1 MRISIF
7 GLGYVGAVCAGCL
20 SARGHEVIGV
30 DVSQTKID
38 LINQGKSPIV
48 EPGLAELLEAGV
60 NSGLL
65 RGTTDVGAA
74 VLASELSFIAVG
86 TPSKRNGDLD
96 LGYMESVCKQIGSAL
111 RDKQERHTVVVRST
125 VLPGTVMNV
134 VIPLIEA
141 ASGKKAGVD
150 FGVAT
155 NPEFLR
161 ESTAI
166 KDYDFPAMTVI
177 GELDE
182 QSGDLLQELYSEL
195 DAPIIRKSIEVAEMI
210 KYTCN
215 VWHAAKVTFANEI
228 GNIAK
233 AAGVDGRE
241 VMDVVCQDHKLNL
254 SKYYMKPGFAFGGSC
269 LPKDVR
275 ALSYRA
281 SSLDVEA
288 PLISSLMR
296 SNAAQ
301 VKKAFDIITSYNKR
315 RIGLLG
321 LSFKAGTDDLRES
334 PLVELAEMLIGK
346 GYELRIFDSNVEYAR
361 VFGANKE
368 YIESKIPHVSSL
380 LCKELDEVVTQS
392 DVLIIGNGEQRFAEI
407 MDSVGDD
414 KQIVDLVGFMTHAT
428 QANKEGICW

>member
-1 MRISIF
+1 MGSMERI
-7 GLGYVGAVCAGCL
+7 
-20 SARGHEVIGV
+20 
-30 DVSQTKID
+30 
-38 LINQGKSPIV
+38 
-48 EPGLAELLEAGV
+48 
-60 NSGLL
+60 
-65 RGTTDVGAA
+65 
-74 VLASELSFIAVG
+74 
-86 TPSKRNGDLD
+86 
-96 LGYMESVCKQIGSAL
+96 
-111 RDKQERHTVVVRST
+111 
-125 VLPGTVMNV
+125 
-134 VIPLIEA
+134 
-141 ASGKKAGVD
+141 
-150 FGVAT
+150 
-155 NPEFLR
+155 
-161 ESTAI
+161 
-166 KDYDFPAMTVI
+166 
-177 GELDE
+177 
-182 QSGDLLQELYSEL
+182 LYSEL

-281 SSLDVEA
+281 GSLDVEA
-288 PLISSLMR
+288 PLINSLMR

-301 VKKAFDIITSYNKR
+301 VKKAFDIVASYDKR

-380 LCKELDEVVTQS
+380 LCKELDEVVAQS
-392 DVLIIGNGEQRFAEI
+392 DVLIIGNGEQRFAEVI
-407 MDSVGDD
+407 NSVGDD